1 MQDPFHVS
9 IEFHQNIIKDIA
21 TKSGLLVLARGL
33 GLNSILKSLVHL
45 YADPKVLVFLIASET
60 DDPLIELDEEKQA
73 ELAIETAAHI
83 KRIKPDH
90 SIKERSRIYGR
101 GGVVIL
107 SARVFLMDLLHSRI
121 PIPLITGVMI
131 QNAHK
136 VSEHG
141 MEAFCLYLLRK
152 QNEIA
157 FIKAFSDDPEALIRG
172 FAKAEKILKTLRISD
187 LFLFPRF
194 HVGIN
199 AELSHPRIDI
209 VEINSTLTQRM
220 RMIQMSILGILESS
234 IGDICKDNSV
244 SIGLSF
250 QMLSIFS

>member
-9 IEFHQNIIKDIA
+9 IDFHKNIIKDIA

-33 GLNSILKSLVHL
+33 GLNSIIKSLTHL
-45 YADPKVLVFLIASET
+45 YADPKVLVFLIASEN
-60 DDPLIELDEEKQA
+60 DDPLIDLDEEKNS
-73 ELAIETAAHI
+73 ELAIETSAHI
-83 KRIKPDH
+83 NRIKPDH
-90 SIKERSRIYGR
+90 SIKERRKIYGR
-101 GGVVIL
+101 GGVIIL
-107 SARVFLMDLLHSRI
+107 STRVFLMDLLHARI
-121 PIPLITGVMI
+121 PIPLITGVMVQDAQKI
-131 QNAHK
+131 
-136 VSEHG
+136 SEYG

-194 HVGIN
+194 HVEIN
-199 AELSHPRIDI
+199 SELSHSRIEI
-209 VEINSTLTQRM
+209 VEINSVLTQRM

-244 SIGLSF
+244 C
-250 QMLSIFS
+250 